1 MSNYLTNLYFIF
13 EIKYRLNCFFFLLF
27 LFITFD
33 INVIEAQLPSFDG
46 QMIAPLINEHEVEWA
61 VFLFFSN
68 NVTL

>member
-13 EIKYRLNCFFFLLF
+13 EIKYRLNCFFYFFL
-27 LFITFD
+27 ITFD

-46 QMIAPLINEHEVEWA
+46 QMIAPLINEHELEWA